1 MGTTPANSS
10 AEGALISVYCQRFA
24 GLQCCK
30 GSFLHGWLSLGVH
43 TIFCSPCGYSQIK
56 AAVAFLA
63 CFLWGG
69 NLVVIIV
76 SPSKEA
82 ML

>member
-1 MGTTPANSS
+1 VSTARGLLDSS
-10 AEGALISVYCQRFA
+10 AAKALFCMDGFHSVFIQ
-24 GLQCCK
+24 
-30 GSFLHGWLSLGVH
+30 

>member
-1 MGTTPANSS
+1 MAIARGLLDSS
-10 AEGALISVYCQRFA
+10 VAKALFCMDGF
-24 GLQCCK
+24 
-30 GSFLHGWLSLGVH
+30 HSLFIQ
-43 TIFCSPCGYSQIK
+43 TIFCSPCGYSQIET
-56 AAVAFLA
+56 AFEFLA

-76 SPSKEA
+76 SSSKEA